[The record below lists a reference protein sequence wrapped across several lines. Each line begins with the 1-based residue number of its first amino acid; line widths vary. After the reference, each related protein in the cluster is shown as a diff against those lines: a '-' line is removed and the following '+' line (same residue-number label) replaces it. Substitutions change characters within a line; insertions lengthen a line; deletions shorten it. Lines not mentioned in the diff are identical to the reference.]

1 MVRREKSNYII
12 QAVTHAL
19 DVLEQFHDDGE
30 LGVTEL
36 SKRLSL
42 HKNNVFRIL
51 ASLESRGYIEQNRA
65 TENYRLGTKC
75 LQLGQTYIQHMGL
88 LQQARPIMSDVVRD
102 CRESAYVA
110 VMRKGKVVPLDM
122 VESDHPV
129 RIASQV
135 GENLPLHCTAVGKV
149 HLAFEPA
156 EEVQRVLSN
165 ELSLHTHR
173 TMLNRPVLLEQ
184 LGAIATRGYA
194 VDNGE
199 YMADVRTVA
208 VPIKNYTRTVV
219 GSLAVS
225 GPAYRIPPERAEREI
240 IPLAVKAGH
249 ELSSRLGYHGMERRK
264 QRENTGNSQAGTRPG
279 DHDSG

>member
-12 QAVTHAL
+12 RAVTHAL
-19 DVLEQFHDDGE
+19 DVLEQFHGDGE

-36 SKRLSL
+36 SKRLDL

-51 ASLESRGYIEQNRA
+51 ATLESRGYIEQNRS

-88 LQQARPIMSDVVRD
+88 LQQARPIMTEVVRD
-102 CRESAYVA
+102 CHESAYVA

-122 VESDHPV
+122 IESDQPV
-129 RIASQV
+129 RIVSQV

-156 EEVQRVLSN
+156 EEIQRVLSD
-165 ELSLHTHR
+165 ELTLHTQR
-173 TMLNRPVLLEQ
+173 TIIDRPVLIEQ
-184 LGAIATRGYA
+184 LGAIASNGYA

-199 YMADVRTVA
+199 YVADVRTVA
-208 VPIKNYTRTVV
+208 VPIKDYTCTVV

-225 GPAYRIPPERAEREI
+225 GPVYRIPPERTEREI
-240 IPLAVKAGH
+240 IPLAIRAGH
-249 ELSSRLGYHGMERRK
+249 ELSSRLGYH
-264 QRENTGNSQAGTRPG
+264 A
-279 DHDSG
+279 

>member
-12 QAVTHAL
+12 QAVSHAL
-19 DVLEQFHDDGE
+19 DVLEQFYGDGE

-36 SKRLSL
+36 SKRLKL
-42 HKNNVFRIL
+42 HKNNIFRIL
-51 ASLESRGYIEQNRA
+51 ATLESREYIEQNRS

-88 LQQARPIMSDVVRD
+88 LQQARPIMVEVVKA

-122 VESDHPV
+122 VESDQPV
-129 RIASQV
+129 RIVSHV
-135 GENLPLHCTAVGKV
+135 GENLPLHCTAAGKI

-156 EEVQRVLSN
+156 EEVQRYLPD
-165 ELSLHTHR
+165 ELERYTPNTITDR
-173 TMLNRPVLLEQ
+173 KALLEQ
-184 LGAIATRGYA
+184 LKEVASRGYA

-199 YMADVRTVA
+199 YLTDVRTVA
-208 VPIKNYTRTVV
+208 VPIKDYTRTVV

-225 GPAYRIPPERAEREI
+225 GPTYRIPSQRIEQEI
-240 IPLAVKAGH
+240 VPLGTKAGR
-249 ELSSRLGYHGMERRK
+249 ELSSRLGY
-264 QRENTGNSQAGTRPG
+264 NAS
-279 DHDSG
+279 